1 MTWVFDVR
9 FKAARRLHIP
19 YVKLNELY
27 TLYQIMFQLGHAL
40 RYTVCVLECQ
50 SVRPCHFDI
59 PPAFIRLEEASND
72 LNKLI

>member
-27 TLYQIMFQLGHAL
+27 TLYQIMFQLGHAP
-40 RYTVCVLECQ
+40 RYTVYVLVCP
-50 SVRPCHFDI
+50 SVRPSVRVIFTH
-59 PPAFIRLEEASND
+59 PQRLYN
-72 LNKLI
+72 

>member
-40 RYTVCVLECQ
+40 RYTVYVLVCP
-50 SVRPCHFDI
+50 SVRP
-59 PPAFIRLEEASND
+59 
-72 LNKLI
+72 

>member
-27 TLYQIMFQLGHAL
+27 TLYQITFQLGHAL
-40 RYTVCVLECQ
+40 RYTRV
-50 SVRPCHFDI
+50 SVRPSVRVIFTH
-59 PPAFIRLEEASND
+59 PQRLYN
-72 LNKLI
+72 